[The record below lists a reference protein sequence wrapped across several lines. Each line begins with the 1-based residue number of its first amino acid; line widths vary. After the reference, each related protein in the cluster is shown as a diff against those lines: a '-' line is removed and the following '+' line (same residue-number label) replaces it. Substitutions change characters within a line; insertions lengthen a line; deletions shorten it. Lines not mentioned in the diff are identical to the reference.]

1 LGELRQSGYRARGV
15 REEIRLNLLSK
26 LRSGQRLFTGLHGY
40 DDTVIPAI
48 ENALLS
54 GQDLLFLGE
63 RGQGKTRLIRALVEL
78 LDEWMPEIQGSE
90 IHDDPFAPVSAYG
103 RTLLAQNGD
112 ETRIAWVHRSERY
125 GEKLATP
132 DVSTADLIGDVDP
145 MKVVEGRSLA
155 DEQTMHFGL
164 LPRTNRG
171 IFCINEL
178 PDLSEKIQVAL
189 FNVMEERD
197 VQIKGYRVR
206 LPLDL
211 LVVASANPEDYTS
224 RGRIVTPLKDRYAA
238 QIRTHY
244 PPTREIE
251 LAVVEQEAH
260 VAGIEGV
267 QIFVPPF
274 MKRLITE
281 ITFQARTS
289 PDVSQAS
296 GVSVRLSISN
306 YETLIANSLRRAM
319 RHGDGQAVPR
329 ISDLS
334 ALRSS
339 IMGKLEFEYAATSR
353 SEDEIL
359 EELVKRATKTV
370 FDQVASEHG
379 AFKPIVEAFNQGW
392 MVEITDMTPPKEF
405 VEGMDKIQGLRA
417 AALELSGGDAAP
429 RVASAI
435 EFILEGLHLS
445 NQLNKNV
452 TERGSVYGVK

>member
-1 LGELRQSGYRARGV
+1 MAERPTLKTLGELKHAGYRSRSV
-15 REEIRLNLLSK
+15 REEIRVNLLAK
-26 LRSGQRLFTGLHGY
+26 LRAGKRLFPGLHGY

-63 RGQGKTRLIRALVEL
+63 RGQGKSRLIRALTEL
-78 LDEWMPEIQGSE
+78 LDEWMPEVAGSE
-90 IHDDPFAPVSAYG
+90 LHDDPLAPVSAYAKA
-103 RTLLAQNGD
+103 LVAKHGD
-112 ETRIAWVHRSERY
+112 ATEIGWVHRDDRY

-145 MKVVEGRSLA
+145 MKVVEGRALS

-178 PDLSEKIQVAL
+178 PDLTEKIQVAL

-206 LPLDL
+206 LPLDIL
-211 LVVASANPEDYTS
+211 IVASANPEDYTS

-267 QIFVPPF
+267 QIFVPSF
-274 MKRLITE
+274 MKKLITE

-289 PDVSQAS
+289 PDVSQTS
-296 GVSVRLSISN
+296 GVSVRLTISN

-329 ISDLS
+329 VSDLS
-334 ALRSS
+334 SLRSS
-339 IMGKLEFEYAATSR
+339 IQGKLELEYAASNR
-353 SEDEIL
+353 SETEIL
-359 EELVKRATKTV
+359 DELVKRATKVV
-370 FDQVASEHG
+370 FDALVPDVNLY
-379 AFKPIVEAFNQGW
+379 KPIVEAFNQGW
-392 MVEITDMTPPKEF
+392 MVEVSDMTPPKEF
-405 VEGMDKIQGLRA
+405 LEGMDKIEGLRA
-417 AALELSGGDAAP
+417 AALKISEGDGA
-429 RVASAI
+429 
-435 EFILEGLHLS
+435 
-445 NQLNKNV
+445 
-452 TERGSVYGVK
+452 